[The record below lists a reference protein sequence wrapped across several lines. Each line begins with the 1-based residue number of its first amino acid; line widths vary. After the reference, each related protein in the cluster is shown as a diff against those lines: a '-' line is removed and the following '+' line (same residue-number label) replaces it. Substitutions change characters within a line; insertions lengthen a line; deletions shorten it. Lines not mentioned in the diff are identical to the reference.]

1 MPVLQPKQPHTILL
15 LPQLLLCVFTFAMVL
30 VPEAKDQSKAAKGR
44 RRGLARPPTAT
55 PALTW
60 APDDPYTTMA
70 DYEHS
75 IQDMV
80 RQLRNSSEPGDT
92 KCQVN
97 LRLWRSNRRSL
108 SPWAYSI
115 NHDATRIPA
124 DIPEAR
130 CLCTGCINPF
140 TMQEDRTMASIPI
153 YSRLP
158 VRRLLCQVPGEVG
171 HKPSGKK
178 KCHKKYQMVME
189 TIAVG
194 CTCIF

>member
-1 MPVLQPKQPHTILL
+1 MIL
-15 LPQLLLCVFTFAMVL
+15 F
-30 VPEAKDQSKAAKGR
+30 
-44 RRGLARPPTAT
+44 
-55 PALTW
+55 
-60 APDDPYTTMA
+60 
-70 DYEHS
+70 
-75 IQDMV
+75 
-80 RQLRNSSEPGDT
+80 SS
-92 KCQVN
+92 
-97 LRLWRSNRRSL
+97 
-108 SPWAYSI
+108 SI

-171 HKPSGKK
+171 HKPSGRK
-178 KCHKKYQMVME
+178 KCHKKYQTVME

>member
-1 MPVLQPKQPHTILL
+1 
-15 LPQLLLCVFTFAMVL
+15 MVL

-44 RRGLARPPTAT
+44 RRGPVKPSTAI
-55 PALTW
+55 PALAL
-60 APDDPYTTMA
+60 APADPYTSMA
-70 DYEHS
+70 DYERS

-80 RQLRNSSEPGDT
+80 HQLRNSSEPGDT
-92 KCQVN
+92 KCRVN

-158 VRRLLCQVPGEVG
+158 VRRLLCPLPGEAG
-171 HKPSGKK
+171 HKASGKK
-178 KCHKKYQMVME
+178 CHRKYQMVME

>member
-1 MPVLQPKQPHTILL
+1 
-15 LPQLLLCVFTFAMVL
+15 QLLLCIFTFAMVL

-44 RRGLARPPTAT
+44 RRGPTRPP
-55 PALTW
+55 
-60 APDDPYTTMA
+60 DDSYTSMA
-70 DYEHS
+70 DYERS

-140 TMQEDRTMASIPI
+140 T
-153 YSRLP
+153 
-158 VRRLLCQVPGEVG
+158 
-171 HKPSGKK
+171 
-178 KCHKKYQMVME
+178 
-189 TIAVG
+189 
-194 CTCIF
+194 

>member
-1 MPVLQPKQPHTILL
+1 
-15 LPQLLLCVFTFAMVL
+15 QLLFCIFTFAMVL

-44 RRGLARPPTAT
+44 RRGLVRPPMAT
-55 PALTW
+55 PTLAW
-60 APDDPYTTMA
+60 APDNPYTSMA
-70 DYEHS
+70 DYRRS

-80 RQLRNSSEPGDT
+80 QQLRNSSEPGDT

-97 LRLWRSNRRSL
+97 LRLWRSNRRSM

-115 NHDATRIPA
+115 NHDATCIPA

-140 TMQEDRTMASIPI
+140 TLQEDRTMASIPI
-153 YSRLP
+153 YSGLP
-158 VRRLLCQVPGEVG
+158 VRRLLCPLTGEVG
-171 HKPSGKK
+171 HKASRKT
-178 KCHKKYQMVME
+178 CHKKYQMVME

>member
-1 MPVLQPKQPHTILL
+1 
-15 LPQLLLCVFTFAMVL
+15 PQLLLCIFTFAMVV
-30 VPEAKDQSKAAKGR
+30 VPEAKDQSKAAKS
-44 RRGLARPPTAT
+44 RRGLARHSTAT
-55 PALTW
+55 PALAW

-70 DYEHS
+70 DYERS

-80 RQLRNSSEPGDT
+80 HQLKNSSEPGDK
-92 KCQVN
+92 KCKVN
-97 LRLWRSNRRSL
+97 LRLWRSNQRSL

-115 NHDATRIPA
+115 NHDAMRIPA

-153 YSRLP
+153 YSQLP
-158 VRRLLCQVPGEVG
+158 VRRLLCQLPVEVG

-178 KCHKKYQMVME
+178 CHKKYKMVME

>member
-1 MPVLQPKQPHTILL
+1 MERAPNL
-15 LPQLLLCVFTFAMVL
+15 LLLCIFTFAMVL

-55 PALTW
+55 PALAW
-60 APDDPYTTMA
+60 APDDSYTSMA

-178 KCHKKYQMVME
+178 CHKKYQTVME

>member
-1 MPVLQPKQPHTILL
+1 MRTVAPCQQVPWWPWLQYHGAVVAAEGCDATQHPISPHGGIALPVPSHPLPPSHHLSSLALL
-15 LPQLLLCVFTFAMVL
+15 
-30 VPEAKDQSKAAKGR
+30 
-44 RRGLARPPTAT
+44 
-55 PALTW
+55 
-60 APDDPYTTMA
+60 
-70 DYEHS
+70 
-75 IQDMV
+75 
-80 RQLRNSSEPGDT
+80 
-92 KCQVN
+92 
-97 LRLWRSNRRSL
+97 SL
-108 SPWAYSI
+108 SSSI

-178 KCHKKYQMVME
+178 KCQKKYQMVME

>member
-1 MPVLQPKQPHTILL
+1 MVAPCQQVLWWPRLQRHRAAVAARGCDGTQHPVSPCGGIALPVSSHSPHDLSSLTLL
-15 LPQLLLCVFTFAMVL
+15 
-30 VPEAKDQSKAAKGR
+30 
-44 RRGLARPPTAT
+44 
-55 PALTW
+55 
-60 APDDPYTTMA
+60 
-70 DYEHS
+70 
-75 IQDMV
+75 
-80 RQLRNSSEPGDT
+80 
-92 KCQVN
+92 
-97 LRLWRSNRRSL
+97 SL
-108 SPWAYSI
+108 SSSI

-178 KCHKKYQMVME
+178 CHKKYQMVME

>member
-1 MPVLQPKQPHTILL
+1 LL
-15 LPQLLLCVFTFAMVL
+15 FCIFTFAMVV
-30 VPEAKDQSKAAKGR
+30 VPAAKDQSKAAKGR
-44 RRGLARPPTAT
+44 RRGLARVPTAT

-60 APDDPYTTMA
+60 ALDDPYTTMA
-70 DYEHS
+70 DYERS

-80 RQLRNSSEPGDT
+80 RQLKNSSEPSDT
-92 KCQVN
+92 KCQVD

-108 SPWAYSI
+108 SPWTYSI
-115 NHDATRIPA
+115 NHDAARIPA
-124 DIPEAR
+124 DLPEAR

-171 HKPSGKK
+171 NKHFGK

-189 TIAVG
+189 SIAVG

>member
-1 MPVLQPKQPHTILL
+1 
-15 LPQLLLCVFTFAMVL
+15 QLLLCIFTFAMVL

-44 RRGLARPPTAT
+44 RRGPARPPTAT
-55 PALTW
+55 PALAW
-60 APDDPYTTMA
+60 APDDSYTSMA

-80 RQLRNSSEPGDT
+80 HQLRNSSEPGDT

-97 LRLWRSNRRSL
+97 LRLWSLVLLSL
-108 SPWAYSI
+108 SSSI

-158 VRRLLCQVPGEVG
+158 VR
-171 HKPSGKK
+171 
-178 KCHKKYQMVME
+178 
-189 TIAVG
+189 
-194 CTCIF
+194 

>member
-1 MPVLQPKQPHTILL
+1 ML
-15 LPQLLLCVFTFAMVL
+15 
-30 VPEAKDQSKAAKGR
+30 
-44 RRGLARPPTAT
+44 
-55 PALTW
+55 
-60 APDDPYTTMA
+60 
-70 DYEHS
+70 
-75 IQDMV
+75 
-80 RQLRNSSEPGDT
+80 
-92 KCQVN
+92 
-97 LRLWRSNRRSL
+97 SL
-108 SPWAYSI
+108 SSSI

-158 VRRLLCQVPGEVG
+158 VRRLLCQVLGEVG

-178 KCHKKYQMVME
+178 KCQKKYQMVME